1 MSQNINTLAIRQAL
15 QSGGAAA
22 ETQLAII
29 ANNAGDEQLALVIE
43 DLRPSEIAAIVEDS
57 DMTKPSIVH
66 AFVSPEQFI
75 GAFDRLGA
83 KWGSISPSSDI
94 DLLSY
99 QNDIEDFLC
108 PMILASGE
116 IKHRDSLM
124 DALLEHPLGPDTL
137 LFVALGRKDLEEMI
151 ASPRDFP
158 AAHGTWQE
166 LFRLTAELR
175 PETFSEIAHHCV
187 SLTDGDKD
195 ETRPF
200 AISVLNSLYQ
210 QAREAQAD
218 EPEDTTEVF
227 VDL

>member
-1 MSQNINTLAIRQAL
+1 MSENINTLAIRQAL

-22 ETQLAII
+22 ETQLTII
-29 ANNAGDEQLALVIE
+29 ANSAGDEQLALVIE
-43 DLRPSEIAAIVEDS
+43 ELRPSEIAAIVEDA

-66 AFVSPEQFI
+66 AFVTPEQFI

-94 DLLSY
+94 DLLKY

-116 IKHRDSLM
+116 VKHRDALL

-137 LFVALGRKDLEEMI
+137 LFVALGRKDLEEI
-151 ASPRDFP
+151 VVAPRDFP
-158 AAHGTWQE
+158 VALGTWQE
-166 LFRLTAELR
+166 LFRLTAEQQ
-175 PETFSEIAHHCV
+175 PETFGEIAHHSV

-200 AISVLNSLYQ
+200 AISHLNALYH

-218 EPEDTTEVF
+218 EPEDEEETF

>member
-22 ETQLAII
+22 ETQLTII
-29 ANNAGDEQLALVIE
+29 ANSAGDEQLALVIE
-43 DLRPSEIAAIVEDS
+43 DLRPAEIAAIVEDS

-66 AFVSPEQFI
+66 AFINPEQFI
-75 GAFDRLGA
+75 GAFERLGA

-94 DLLSY
+94 DLLSF

-116 IKHRDSLM
+116 VAHR
-124 DALLEHPLGPDTL
+124 DALLDALIEHPLGADTL
-137 LFVALGRKDLEEMI
+137 LFVALGRKDLEEIVVAPME
-151 ASPRDFP
+151 FP
-158 AAHGTWQE
+158 VAHGTWQE
-166 LFRLTAELR
+166 LFRLTAELHS
-175 PETFSEIAHHCV
+175 ETFREIAHHCV

-200 AISVLNSLYQ
+200 AISHLNALYH

-218 EPEDTTEVF
+218 EPEADEETF